1 MNKSTKYK
9 LFKLLNALLAM
20 LLAASVVCVVVA
32 STMTGV
38 LKSQGFWRKSSKH
51 ILLKQ
56 RNSSPTSLSN

>member
-1 MNKSTKYK
+1 MNKNTKYK

-38 LKSQGFWRKSSKH
+38 LKSQGFLEK
-51 ILLKQ
+51 
-56 RNSSPTSLSN
+56 NSNIFCPNSATAHRRVC